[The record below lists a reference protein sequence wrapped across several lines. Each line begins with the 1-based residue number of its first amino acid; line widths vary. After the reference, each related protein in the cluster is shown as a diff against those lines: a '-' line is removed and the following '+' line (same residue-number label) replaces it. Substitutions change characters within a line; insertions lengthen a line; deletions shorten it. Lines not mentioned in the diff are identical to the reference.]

1 MLAEHPT
8 VDTSQA
14 ALAAARAIAP
24 RFSARARES
33 EQLRTLP
40 PDLVADARGAGLFRL
55 ATPRSLG
62 GAELPP
68 AVIVEIIEEL
78 CRADGSAGWTVLIGN
93 GTAFLAWLDP
103 AAATGLLGGRTD
115 VVSACVFAP
124 TGRLVPDGADQLRLG
139 GSWAMS
145 SGCLHSDLFIN
156 GAMLFDG
163 DQPRLLPGRGPDWR
177 LAVFPATSGSV
188 VDSWDAAGLR
198 GTGSHDVVAG
208 SVLVPERHTMAAF
221 FEPARH
227 DGPLW
232 RFPFFTL
239 VGTFLVGF
247 PLGVARRALDEL
259 AGFAPTKF
267 RPPGPGPIADDG
279 DLQTALT
286 RAEGGLQAAR
296 ALVFDT
302 IGAMWDSARA
312 GDVPTVEQRARFL
325 LAAQQAMRASIEA
338 VDTVVGFAG
347 VGAMHAD
354 HPVQRCF
361 RDIHAAAQHIYFSAA
376 ATKRYAKV
384 RLGIEQPTFWF

>member
-1 MLAEHPT
+1 
-8 VDTSQA
+8 
-14 ALAAARAIAP
+14 
-24 RFSARARES
+24 
-33 EQLRTLP
+33 
-40 PDLVADARGAGLFRL
+40 
-55 ATPRSLG
+55 
-62 GAELPP
+62 
-68 AVIVEIIEEL
+68 
-78 CRADGSAGWTVLIGN
+78 
-93 GTAFLAWLDP
+93 
-103 AAATGLLGGRTD
+103 
-115 VVSACVFAP
+115 
-124 TGRLVPDGADQLRLG
+124 
-139 GSWAMS
+139 
-145 SGCLHSDLFIN
+145 
-156 GAMLFDG
+156 
-163 DQPRLLPGRGPDWR
+163 
-177 LAVFPATSGSV
+177 
-188 VDSWDAAGLR
+188 
-198 GTGSHDVVAG
+198 
-208 SVLVPERHTMAAF
+208 MAAF